1 MSNILGNKQGLKKS
15 LSLSACLWERG
26 RRRERE
32 SEKSS
37 LAAVQPDDHYQKHQQ
52 RSLVRGAASAGVR
65 SNTDPTVRCRSLSV
79 RLSLYVCGGRRGG
92 AGVSLSR
99 LPPGAAQHTLLEALE
114 QLNNCFSNIAIS
126 WVTGHG
132 CIGLLVGLRYSTHW
146 FVHLG

>member
-1 MSNILGNKQGLKKS
+1 VAPPPLGSEVIKTQLFGAG
-15 LSLSACLWERG
+15 LSLSV
-26 RRRERE
+26 
-32 SEKSS
+32 S
-37 LAAVQPDDHYQKHQQ
+37 LCTCV
-52 RSLVRGAASAGVR
+52 
-65 SNTDPTVRCRSLSV
+65 
-79 RLSLYVCGGRRGG
+79 GGGEGG